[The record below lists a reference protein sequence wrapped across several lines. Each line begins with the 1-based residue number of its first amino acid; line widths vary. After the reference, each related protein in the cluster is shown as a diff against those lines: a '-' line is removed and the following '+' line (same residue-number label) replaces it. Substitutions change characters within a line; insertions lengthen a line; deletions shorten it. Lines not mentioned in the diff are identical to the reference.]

1 MLKIDE
7 ISSSYAQV
15 RVLSGV
21 SLNVKEG
28 EVLGLLGRNG
38 AGKSTL
44 LKSIMGL
51 VQIDSG
57 TIKLDDVV
65 LSNKLAHEIPKCG
78 IGYIPQGRRLFPE
91 LMVEENLKMGLYARN
106 SSNEVLDWVLSL
118 FPVLK
123 IRLKQKSGT
132 LSGGEQQ
139 MLATARA
146 LCLEPR
152 YILMD
157 EPSEGL
163 MPRLIETIFD
173 IVEKLKSEKVGVLLV
188 EQKIEGTLRISDRIV
203 FLENGIL
210 KEETTPEQLID
221 NPEPLEKYVG
231 VKSHTKGRSPSFA

>member
-1 MLKIDE
+1 MLIIDG
-7 ISSSYAQV
+7 ISSSYDQV

-21 SLNVKEG
+21 SLNIKEG

-51 VQIDSG
+51 IKINEG
-57 TIKLDDVV
+57 TIMLDDVV
-65 LSNKLAHEIPKCG
+65 LSKKLAHEIPECG
-78 IGYIPQGRRLFPE
+78 IGYIPQGRRLFPQ
-91 LMVEENLKMGLYARN
+91 LTVEENLKMGLYTRN
-106 SSNEVLDWVLSL
+106 SNNDVLDWALSL

-123 IRLKQKSGT
+123 TRLKQKSGT

-163 MPRLIETIFD
+163 MPKLIETIFD
-173 IVEKLKSEKVGVLLV
+173 IVEKLKSENVSVLLV

-203 FLENGIL
+203 FLENGTL
-210 KEETTPEQLID
+210 REETTPCL
-221 NPEPLEKYVG
+221 LY
-231 VKSHTKGRSPSFA
+231 TSPSPRDRG

>member
-1 MLKIDE
+1 MLKIEE

-15 RVLSGV
+15 RVLSSV

-106 SSNEVLDWVLSL
+106 SSNEVLDWALSL

-123 IRLKQKSGT
+123 TRLKQKSGT

-146 LCLEPR
+146 LCLEPK

-163 MPRLIETIFD
+163 MPKLIETIFD

-210 KEETTPEQLID
+210 KEETTPQQLID
-221 NPEPLEKYVG
+221 NPEPLKKYVG

>member
-1 MLKIDE
+1 
-7 ISSSYAQV
+7 
-15 RVLSGV
+15 
-21 SLNVKEG
+21 
-28 EVLGLLGRNG
+28 
-38 AGKSTL
+38 
-44 LKSIMGL
+44 MGL
-51 VQIDSG
+51 VQIDSV

-106 SSNEVLDWVLSL
+106 SSNEVLDWALSL

-123 IRLKQKSGT
+123 TRLKQKSGT

-146 LCLEPR
+146 LCLEPK

-163 MPRLIETIFD
+163 MPKLIETIFD

-210 KEETTPEQLID
+210 KEETTPQQLID

-231 VKSHTKGRSPSFA
+231 VKSHTK